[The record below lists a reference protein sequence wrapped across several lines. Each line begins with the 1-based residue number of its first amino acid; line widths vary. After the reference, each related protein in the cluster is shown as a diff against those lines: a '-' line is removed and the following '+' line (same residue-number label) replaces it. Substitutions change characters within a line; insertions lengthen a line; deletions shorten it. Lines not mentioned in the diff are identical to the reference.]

1 MNEILNKEIPIPK
14 KLSIEARDML
24 KQVLKK
30 NVSAATKI
38 ICLTLVINQLI
49 PFVLLYHAA

>member
-38 ICLTLVINQLI
+38 CMTLVINQLM
-49 PFVLLYHAA
+49 PFLLLYHAA